1 MDDRFLEPADDEPV
15 TVVSADEQAPYLADY
30 VRSKFEDSENGRY
43 AYEQRWIK
51 AYKNF
56 RGIYDSTTQYR
67 DSERSKV
74 FIKITKTKVL
84 AAYGQIVDIL
94 FANKRFPI
102 VVESTPVPEGVA
114 EFAHLKTP
122 VDDMVSSQEALD
134 PYGFEGDGR
143 ELAPGAMQ
151 AEAPSDYLG
160 AYEDRFANAP
170 VVEGPSN
177 VGEPQI
183 SPAQESALKC
193 EKVIHDQLVDTNAVT
208 VIRKSIFESALMG
221 TGVIKGPLNMY
232 KRIHRWQKDDTGER
246 TYDPFEKVVPRIE
259 HVSIWDFYPD
269 PSARQRKT
277 SAGGMTDLAILKN
290 AGFEVK
296 CKNSAPLVR
305 DRINSVNAK
314 LKNAKGQHSLFILNS
329 CKNVIKSIER
339 QIYKEG
345 THVPDKD
352 SGYDHFNDAL
362 GYMLEYN
369 FPLRRDFKPN
379 PPTRWS

>member
-177 VGEPQI
+177 IGEPQI

-221 TGVIKGPLNMY
+221 TGVVKGPLNMY
-232 KRIHRWQKDDTGER
+232 KRIHRWQRGEDGDR
-246 TYDPFEKVVPRIE
+246 TYDPYEKLVPRIE
-259 HVSIWDFYPD
+259 HVSVWDFYPD
-269 PSARQRKT
+269 PSAVSMDDCEYVIQRHRMNREQLR
-277 SAGGMTDLAILKN
+277 GLILMPHFD
-290 AGFEVK
+290 GE
-296 CKNSAPLVR
+296 
-305 DRINSVNAK
+305 RI
-314 LKNAKGQHSLFILNS
+314 
-329 CKNVIKSIER
+329 E
-339 QIYKEG
+339 E
-345 THVPDKD
+345 
-352 SGYDHFNDAL
+352 AL
-362 GYMLEYN
+362 SQG
-369 FPLRRDFKPN
+369 PN
-379 PPTRWS
+379 